1 MCWNFA
7 LLCYYITRID
17 EYDLY
22 TQIALVLSLILLEN
36 LMHVKDAQ
44 ISKFVPLLLKDL
56 TLVLIIII
64 ITPCLDTGYCFVLII
79 YSISEVRIMFCFDAI
94 FLHNVKE

>member
-1 MCWNFA
+1 VLEFWFA

-56 TLVLIIII
+56 TLV
-64 ITPCLDTGYCFVLII
+64 TPSLDTGYCFLFII
-79 YSISEVRIMFCFDAI
+79 YSMFCFDEFACTMSNNRASRFPI
-94 FLHNVKE
+94 R